1 MTAVLDSTTR
11 YASLARRL
19 EALLAERRQ
28 VQAEIAPA
36 MSGDDADRATNVD
49 GHVRLAMLDDRIAA
63 VELALA
69 EAARR
74 PARPA
79 DDVVVEGD
87 VIIVDLGDG
96 PETFLLGTVEQT
108 DSGFEVITPGSPLGR
123 ALVGARTGS
132 TVEYRAANR
141 TFRAT
146 VVGIA

>member
-1 MTAVLDSTTR
+1 MTAVLDSATR
-11 YASLARRL
+11 HEVLNRRL
-19 EALLAERRQ
+19 ETLLAQRRQ

-49 GHVRLAMLDDRIAA
+49 GHVRLAVLNDRIAA

-79 DDVVVEGD
+79 EDVVAEGD

-96 PETFLLGTVEQT
+96 PETFLLATVEQT
-108 DSGFEVITPGSPLGR
+108 DSGFDVITPGSPLGR
-123 ALVGARTGS
+123 ALVGARIGS

-141 TFRAT
+141 TLRAT